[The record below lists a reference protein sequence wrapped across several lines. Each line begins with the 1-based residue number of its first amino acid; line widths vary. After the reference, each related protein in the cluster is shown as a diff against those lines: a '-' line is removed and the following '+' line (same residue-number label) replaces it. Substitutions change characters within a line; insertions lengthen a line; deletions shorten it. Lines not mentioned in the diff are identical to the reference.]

1 MLKPLAA
8 ALQGLGFGSAQVALQ
23 GLLRFVKTSAGALA
37 GDRADVRTKRLADP
51 ATGRLEALQTAAR
64 TTTPDTQR
72 PEVLPTDRPIVITAA
87 PRAATSTTS
96 RRAQAGGRRR

>member
-1 MLKPLAA
+1 MVNPLAV

-37 GDRADVRTKRLADP
+37 GDRADVRTERLADP
-51 ATGRLEALQTAAR
+51 ATARADALQTAAR

-72 PEVLPTDRPIVITAA
+72 PEVLPTDRPLVITAA
-87 PRAATSTTS
+87 PRAATSTAS
-96 RRAQAGGRRR
+96 RPANTGGRRK